1 MTIFSDRN
9 ISNSDRNLKQI
20 LVDYPDKLHNFL
32 MQQNKIENEN
42 LSFLQKDIMLLC
54 KIKDYEN
61 YWIHEEW
68 VNNLNVLSNYSV
80 RRWGS
85 FENASFLVGNSGEI
99 LREGVKILQGLNIN
113 LEENNKILSEN
124 GHEIIKGLY
133 INFRYEKY
141 FFRWQSNGWVDM
153 YSDNWVKNLWNEE
166 NKLHSQYSN
175 ENGDC
180 KFNDADGL
188 IQELNRCISEYK

>member
-1 MTIFSDRN
+1 MIF
-9 ISNSDRNLKQI
+9 I
-20 LVDYPDKLHNFL
+20 
-32 MQQNKIENEN
+32 KI
-42 LSFLQKDIMLLC
+42 DIEL
-54 KIKDYEN
+54 
-61 YWIHEEW
+61 
-68 VNNLNVLSNYSV
+68 
-80 RRWGS
+80 
-85 FENASFLVGNSGEI
+85 GNSGEI

-113 LEENNKILSEN
+113 LEDNNKILSEN

-153 YSDNWVKNLWNEE
+153 YNCDWKENLWDNG
-166 NKLHSQYSN
+166 NHLHSEYST
-175 ENGDC
+175 ENGDY